1 MANTKRQLFLKRRMR
16 VRNKLRKVNAGRL
29 RLSVHRSSKNI
40 SAQLIDDV
48 NGVTLASASSM
59 EKDLGVFGKNNIEAA
74 TKVGA
79 AIAERAKKAGIEEA
93 YFDRGGFLFH
103 GKVKALADAA
113 REGGLK
119 I

>member
-1 MANTKRQLFLKRRMR
+1 MANSKRDLFQKRRLR
-16 VRNKLRKVNAGRL
+16 VRNKLRKVNAGRV
-29 RLSVHRSSKNI
+29 RLSVHRSNKNI
-40 SAQLIDDV
+40 SVQLIDDV
-48 NGVTLASASSM
+48 NGVTLASASTM
-59 EKDLGVFGKNNIEAA
+59 EKDLGGKNDVASA

-103 GKVKALADAA
+103 GRVKALADAA